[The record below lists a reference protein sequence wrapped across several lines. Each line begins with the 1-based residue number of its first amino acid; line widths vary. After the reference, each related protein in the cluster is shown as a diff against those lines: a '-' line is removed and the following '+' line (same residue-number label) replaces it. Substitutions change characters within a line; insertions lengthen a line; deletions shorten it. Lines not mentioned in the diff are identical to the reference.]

1 MPTFVC
7 NMLAFSLGR
16 VATCGSVMKAPP
28 SRGQLNSCGK
38 SCKRHSSKS
47 LMLPER
53 FGNDLI
59 PAHAALN
66 SRSSS
71 DGFGCLKNFLKN
83 STGFALKFTAIFVCS
98 MPSRNRKLNRSS
110 LPKMLHAARNLLP
123 LTCSKSSAGPPC
135 LKFSLAISAISKCG
149 STSA

>member
-16 VATCGSVMKAPP
+16 VATCGSVINAPP
-28 SRGQLNSCGK
+28 SIGHETSWGK
-38 SCKRHSSKS
+38 SSRRHSSKS

-53 FGNDLI
+53 MGMELM
-59 PAHAALN
+59 PAFAACQNFAGL
-66 SRSSS
+66 
-71 DGFGCLKNFLKN
+71 GCLKN
-83 STGFALKFTAIFVCS
+83 SAGFDLNWIAVFVCPK
-98 MPSRNRKLNRSS
+98 PSRNKKLNRSS
-110 LPKMLHAARNLLP
+110 LPKMLQAARNLLP
-123 LTCSKSSAGPPC
+123 LTFSKSSAGPPC